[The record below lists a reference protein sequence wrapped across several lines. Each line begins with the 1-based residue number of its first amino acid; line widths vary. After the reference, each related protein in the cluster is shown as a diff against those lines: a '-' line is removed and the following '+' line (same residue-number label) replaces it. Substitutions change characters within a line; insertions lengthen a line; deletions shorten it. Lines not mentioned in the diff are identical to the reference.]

1 MKLFW
6 AKIKRCF
13 FAIKPIPVNTFAR
26 RSNMGF
32 WKKWWEGSVENGD
45 GEMPELMPEPP
56 KDWAPQELKDAEKR
70 CPDVKFVQSCRS
82 FYEKRGFLSN
92 AQLDALRYSGTPNRR
107 KRQFWRNEP
116 LTQDED
122 NPFDPDRD

>member
-1 MKLFW
+1 
-6 AKIKRCF
+6 
-13 FAIKPIPVNTFAR
+13 
-26 RSNMGF
+26 MGF
-32 WKKWWEGSVENGD
+32 WKKCWEALEGI
-45 GEMPELMPEPP
+45 GEDKMPEPTPEPP

-92 AQLDALRYSGTPNRR
+92 AQLDALRYSGTPFRR
-107 KRQFWRNEP
+107 RNQAYGYDP
-116 LTQDED
+116 IIDED